1 MEGGWERGWGEEWG
15 LGWDSRSVLGEIGE
29 GAEGQ
34 ENEWK
39 SAAGG
44 GGGVGLGCISSKSQR
59 DLGWGRLRESM
70 EVSLVEMP
78 KSGVR
83 EPKTAPFLKHPN

>member
-1 MEGGWERGWGEEWG
+1 MMEGGWERGWGEEWG

-44 GGGVGLGCISSKSQR
+44 GARGHLE
-59 DLGWGRLRESM
+59 D
-70 EVSLVEMP
+70 MP
-78 KSGVR
+78 K
-83 EPKTAPFLKHPN
+83 T